1 MPTEY
6 DKVCT
11 VTCTDNDK
19 VAEAEV
25 ERFEEKQFL
34 DIWLA
39 TNKIHMEYN
48 GRVYVGNKMGFEFT
62 TPGPRV
68 YQINRGRGFQMAVT
82 VKYKKEDWQAVADC
96 IRSDQV
102 PAADVVAIFEDN
114 PEFAEWYKK
123 EYLK

>member
-1 MPTEY
+1 MTTGH
-6 DKVCT
+6 DNVCT

-25 ERFEEKQFL
+25 DRFKEKEFL
-34 DIWLA
+34 DIFLA

-68 YQINRGRGFQMAVT
+68 FQINKGRGF
-82 VKYKKEDWQAVADC
+82 
-96 IRSDQV
+96 
-102 PAADVVAIFEDN
+102 
-114 PEFAEWYKK
+114 
-123 EYLK
+123 